1 MVSMKNTM
9 DVDMCVI
16 IITKFYVCVII
27 ITKFY
32 VLSKGAW
39 VTVYAYS
46 NRSMFVFLERSLAKV
61 HLLVLILESLIKF
74 HL

>member
-1 MVSMKNTM
+1 MVSMQNTM

-16 IITKFYVCVII
+16 IITKFYVCVLI

-39 VTVYAYS
+39 VMVYAYS

-61 HLLVLILESLIKF
+61 HLLVLILESLIEF